1 MSCNQPVSRNKTAA
15 TLETTKDN
23 NDVVAGMSSSSSN
36 SQDHPRCIIGQTQYV
51 EEVKDHNM
59 DLHGNSSYNSTAQHV
74 NLAFKDDIEC
84 GIEAASVKEGGS
96 KEASIE
102 QGPKKEEAEEI
113 EESSED
119 DDAIEFVDVREEILT
134 MKEQFDNLMDVID
147 NDLFNVAEDVDEDDE
162 DDEDIGQ
169 ETESHSGSQTSILG
183 SSRGNLLVQILSV
196 VGIGFGHFIDGT
208 VLAYPSPA
216 IPSMQNSTVLNI
228 DKGQESFIRSS
239 FSIGAMAGCLLAGTA
254 MTRLGRRGATM
265 MLTVPAYAL
274 GYLLMGSAIDARMM
288 VAGRLMTGGGLG
300 LTLSIP
306 TVYIVEVTS
315 PEFRGA
321 LGVVPNLFCQLGIFV
336 TYVPGYYLDWSWLA
350 YTFCILSV
358 CFLVVVWF
366 IPDSPVYLVSRN
378 RMKAASRV
386 LKLLGHDEDRL
397 QLLQDAIVQKQ
408 QQQQPDGSPDG
419 GESNADDVTKSRKAA
434 AVACLS
440 TLFTNP
446 DNLKPF
452 LVGVTLMTFFQ
463 GTAYPVLIGSAAD
476 LFRQSSNGD
485 GGGTIDDQVS

>member
-169 ETESHSGSQTSILG
+169 ETESRSGSQTSILG

-216 IPSMQNSTVLNI
+216 IPSMQNSTVLNRQRAGI
-228 DKGQESFIRSS
+228 IHTLLVFHWRDGWMFASWNGDDPAWSS
-239 FSIGAMAGCLLAGTA
+239 
-254 MTRLGRRGATM
+254 RRHHDAN
-265 MLTVPAYAL
+265 
-274 GYLLMGSAIDARMM
+274 GSGLRPGLPLDGERH
-288 VAGRLMTGGGLG
+288 RRQDDGG
-300 LTLSIP
+300 
-306 TVYIVEVTS
+306 
-315 PEFRGA
+315 
-321 LGVVPNLFCQLGIFV
+321 
-336 TYVPGYYLDWSWLA
+336 
-350 YTFCILSV
+350 
-358 CFLVVVWF
+358 
-366 IPDSPVYLVSRN
+366 
-378 RMKAASRV
+378 
-386 LKLLGHDEDRL
+386 
-397 QLLQDAIVQKQ
+397 
-408 QQQQPDGSPDG
+408 GSPDDRGRPRTHSLHPHRLHRRGHQSGVQGSPRCRPQPLLPTGHLRHLRLRLLPGLVMAGIHILHSERLLLG
-419 GESNADDVTKSRKAA
+419 GGVVHPRFAGLPRLQKPDESSQSRSQVVGPRRRQTAIAPRRHRPKTAA
-434 AVACLS
+434 AATRWLARWRRVEC
-440 TLFTNP
+440 
-446 DNLKPF
+446 
-452 LVGVTLMTFFQ
+452 
-463 GTAYPVLIGSAAD
+463 
-476 LFRQSSNGD
+476 
-485 GGGTIDDQVS
+485 